1 MYRAVYLITSAKSED
16 ANAAKVQKTAKDT
29 LPNVQII
36 AYETFD
42 FEKALDKD
50 ALYLLQLDDAQIK
63 TFLVR
68 AMGSRAEVAILASA
82 RCMKTVKAY
91 DLNNNPKEV
100 IDQIAQGARASCIDI
115 LTCNEKIVF
124 SSVIIGDVYGINS
137 EVLPN
142 DSALKR
148 FKRFVKNLKR
158 VRFHPYAIKAQ
169 NGETVNTAAT
179 GIMVYEHNLKNMQD
193 EFVNED
199 ISLHDGHMNA
209 LILAPKSIF
218 AYLYLLFVIF
228 FYKRFSLT
236 SLPKSMGLIK
246 SSEIGITSG
255 KSGIDFLIDG
265 VSVSA
270 KEINLQVNKEA
281 LYLHLNAKTE
291 NTREKKEDND
301 KIDAANLPRGE
312 YKNMLLKNALPLFK
326 KAEYED
332 FKELFTNLK
341 DASRIGGIYTV
352 LMIVST
358 LLATVGLFQNST
370 PVIIGAMILAPLMS
384 PIVSFS
390 MGVVRSQSD
399 LMQSSFVT
407 ILFGVAASLLFAAL
421 FTTAVPFKELTSQ
434 MQMRL
439 HPNLFDMFVAIFSG
453 IAAAYAN
460 SKEQVAKSLA
470 GVAIAVALVPPLAV
484 TGIGIGWM
492 DFEII
497 GSSFLLFVTN
507 FVGITMA
514 ASVTFIVLGFAPL
527 HRAKRGVIYTLVAVL
542 AISWPLAIAFMDI
555 VWQNNMNAKLS
566 QNTNIIVANQ
576 PVDYKINA
584 ITRQKDQEI
593 VVDID
598 IYTPKTLQQAGLLEL
613 KKRLE
618 ERLGTQVRLLA
629 TQKIQL

>member
-1 MYRAVYLITSAKSED
+1 MYKALYLVTSAQSTDKSVAKLKETVADKLSATQVIAFED
-16 ANAAKVQKTAKDT
+16 
-29 LPNVQII
+29 
-36 AYETFD
+36 FD
-42 FEKALDKD
+42 FDKALDGR
-50 ALYLLQLDDAQIK
+50 ALYLLHLDDAQIK
-63 TFLVR
+63 TFLSH
-68 AMGSRAEVAILASA
+68 AMGSRAEVAILANE
-82 RCMKTVKAY
+82 RCIKSVKAY
-91 DLNNNPKEV
+91 DLNSDPKEV

-158 VRFHPYAIKAQ
+158 VRFHPYAIKAK

-199 ISLHDGHMNA
+199 ISLHDGQMNA

-246 SSEIGITSG
+246 SGKLGISSG

-291 NTREKKEDND
+291 NTREKKENSDT
-301 KIDAANLPRGE
+301 IDAANLPKGE
-312 YKNMLLKNALPLFK
+312 YKTMLLKNALPLFK

-332 FKELFTNLK
+332 FKELFINLK
-341 DASRIGGIYTV
+341 AASKIGGIYTV

-390 MGVVRSQSD
+390 MGVVRSQSE
-399 LMQSSFVT
+399 LMQSSLVT
-407 ILFGVAASLLFAAL
+407 IVFGVAASLLFAAL
-421 FTTAVPFKELTSQ
+421 FTMAVPIKELTPQ

-439 HPNLFDMFVAIFSG
+439 QPNLFDMFVAIFSG

-460 SKEQVAKSLA
+460 AKEQVAKSLA

-492 DFEII
+492 DFEVM

-527 HRAKRGVIYTLVAVL
+527 HRAKRGVIYTLVAVV
-542 AISWPLAIAFMDI
+542 AVSWPLAIAFMDI

-566 QNTNIIVANQ
+566 QNTEISVASQ
-576 PVDYKINA
+576 PVEYTINS
-584 ITRQKDQEI
+584 ITKQKDQKI

-598 IYTPKTLQQAGLLEL
+598 IYTPKTLDQAGLLEL
-613 KKRLE
+613 KRRLE
-618 ERLGTQVRLLA
+618 EKLGTQVRLLA